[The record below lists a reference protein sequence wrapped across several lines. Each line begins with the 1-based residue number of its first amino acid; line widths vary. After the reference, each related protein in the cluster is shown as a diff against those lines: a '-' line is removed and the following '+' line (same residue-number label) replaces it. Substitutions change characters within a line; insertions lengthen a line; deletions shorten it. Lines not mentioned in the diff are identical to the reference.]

1 MTATTSPKNVE
12 HRTFNLEQSS
22 PVESRTLNLESSA
35 SNVEPRTLNIEPSI
49 AVIGAG
55 YWGKNLVRNFH
66 QLGVLKTICDGA
78 QPIRE
83 EMAKTYPTYFFP
95 LDGRGKKPDMP
106 ASHRKPAS
114 FLPLDEEG
122 QRPSMTECQRE
133 STYSLPLDGGGQGG
147 GEGMITPNLSD
158 VLEDPSITGVVI
170 AAPAA
175 LHYEIA
181 EKALNVGKHVFVEKP
196 LSLNQADGEKLVRL
210 AAQKQK
216 TLFVGHILHYHAAV
230 IRLKEMIKNGKIGRL
245 QYIYSRRLSF
255 GKIRREEN
263 ILWSFAPHDISIIL
277 SLTGEEPS
285 YIDSV
290 GSNFLHARIADVT
303 MTNLKFPSGI
313 GAHIFVSWLNPYK
326 EQKLVIVGSSG
337 MLVFDDTEPIET
349 KLVLYPHTIN
359 WQNGLP
365 VPNKAESVAIDLK
378 DIWEEPLKAECK
390 AFLSAIKTNT
400 KPLTSGE
407 EGLKVLKV
415 LEISQQSI
423 EQKEQ
428 GSFNLEHRTL
438 NVEQSSTI
446 ERRTLNI
453 EPETLNI
460 EPRTRFFAHETAIID
475 EGVEIGE
482 KTKIW
487 HFSHI
492 LSGSKIG
499 DNCNIGQNVVIGPDA
514 IIGNKCK
521 IQNNVSVYKGVTL
534 EDGVFCG
541 PSMVFTNIYNPRAE
555 IGKMDQVRPT
565 LIKKGATLGANCTIV
580 CGHAV
585 GSYAFIGAGAVVTKD
600 VLDHALMVGNPA
612 KQIGWMCICGEKL
625 NDNLQCPV
633 CNKKYCQAEAGLRN
647 KNG

>member
-1 MTATTSPKNVE
+1 
-12 HRTFNLEQSS
+12 
-22 PVESRTLNLESSA
+22 
-35 SNVEPRTLNIEPSI
+35 
-49 AVIGAG
+49 
-55 YWGKNLVRNFH
+55 
-66 QLGVLKTICDGA
+66 
-78 QPIRE
+78 
-83 EMAKTYPTYFFP
+83 
-95 LDGRGKKPDMP
+95 
-106 ASHRKPAS
+106 
-114 FLPLDEEG
+114 
-122 QRPSMTECQRE
+122 
-133 STYSLPLDGGGQGG
+133 
-147 GEGMITPNLSD
+147 
-158 VLEDPSITGVVI
+158 
-170 AAPAA
+170 
-175 LHYEIA
+175 
-181 EKALNVGKHVFVEKP
+181 
-196 LSLNQADGEKLVRL
+196 
-210 AAQKQK
+210 
-216 TLFVGHILHYHAAV
+216 
-230 IRLKEMIKNGKIGRL
+230 MIKTGKIGRL

-415 LEISQQSI
+415 LELSQQSI

-428 GSFNLEHRTL
+428 NSFNFEHRTLNVEHASPIEHRTL
-438 NVEQSSTI
+438 NVEQSSPV
-446 ERRTLNI
+446 EPRTLNI
-453 EPETLNI
+453 ERSSSVEHRTLNI

-487 HFSHI
+487 HFSHV

-499 DNCNIGQNVVIGPDA
+499 NNCNIGQNVVIGPDV

-565 LIKKGATLGANCTIV
+565 LVKRGATLGANCTIV
-580 CGHAV
+580 CGHTI

-600 VLDHALMVGNPA
+600 VPDHAMMVGNPA
-612 KQIGWMCICGEKL
+612 KNIGNVCICGETLPDSLK
-625 NDNLQCPV
+625 CPS
-633 CNKKYCQAEAGLRN
+633 CGKRYIEGEEGLKVIN
-647 KNG
+647 IEP

>member
-1 MTATTSPKNVE
+1 MTTTTSPNNVE
-12 HRTFNLEQSS
+12 
-22 PVESRTLNLESSA
+22 PRTLNLEHSTSSVEPRTLNLEH
-35 SNVEPRTLNIEPSI
+35 STSSVEPRTLNIEPSI

-83 EMAKTYPTYFFP
+83 EMAKTYPTYSLT

-106 ASHRKPAS
+106 AS
-114 FLPLDEEG
+114 
-122 QRPSMTECQRE
+122 QRE
-133 STYSLPLDGGGQGG
+133 SASSLPLDGGGQGG

-158 VLEDPSITGVVI
+158 VLEDPAITGVVI

-181 EKALNVGKHVFVEKP
+181 EKALNAGKHVFVEKP
-196 LSLNQADGEKLVRL
+196 LSLNQTDGEKLVRL
-210 AAQKQK
+210 AEQKQK

-230 IRLKEMIKNGKIGRL
+230 IRLKEMIKTGKIGRL

-285 YIDSV
+285 YVDSV

-337 MLVFDDTEPIET
+337 MLVFDDTEPIEK
-349 KLVLYPHTIN
+349 KLVHYPHTIN

-415 LEISQQSI
+415 LELSQHSL

-428 GSFNLEHRTL
+428 NSFNLEHRTL
-438 NVEQSSTI
+438 NVEQSSPV
-446 ERRTLNI
+446 EPRTLNVEPSPSNI

-475 EGVEIGE
+475 DNVEIGE

-499 DNCNIGQNVVIGPDA
+499 ENCNIGQNVVIGPDA
-514 IIGNKCK
+514 TIGNKCK

-541 PSMVFTNIYNPRAE
+541 PSMVFTNIFNPRAE

-580 CGHAV
+580 CGHTI
-585 GSYAFIGAGAVVTKD
+585 GRYAFIGAGAVVTKD
-600 VLDHALMVGNPA
+600 VPDHALMVGNPA
-612 KQIGWMCICGEKL
+612 RQIGWMCECGEKL
-625 NDNLQCPV
+625 NTKQKCPA
-633 CNKKYCQAEAGLRN
+633 CKKQYKPMGDTL
-647 KNG
+647 K

>member
-1 MTATTSPKNVE
+1 MREIENKKN
-12 HRTFNLEQSS
+12 
-22 PVESRTLNLESSA
+22 
-35 SNVEPRTLNIEPSI
+35 I

-55 YWGKNLVRNFH
+55 YWGKNLVRNFRE
-66 QLGVLKTICDGA
+66 LGFLKTICDGS
-78 QPIRE
+78 
-83 EMAKTYPTYFFP
+83 P
-95 LDGRGKKPDMP
+95 LILKQMKEVYKEIDTKENFNSVLDDPDIN
-106 ASHRKPAS
+106 A
-114 FLPLDEEG
+114 
-122 QRPSMTECQRE
+122 
-133 STYSLPLDGGGQGG
+133 
-147 GEGMITPNLSD
+147 
-158 VLEDPSITGVVI
+158 VVI

-175 LHYEIA
+175 LHFTLTQ
-181 EKALNVGKHVFVEKP
+181 KALNAGKHVFVEKP
-196 LSLNQADGEKLVRL
+196 LSLTYAEGEKLVKL
-210 AAQKQK
+210 ARENKRI
-216 TLFVGHILHYHAAV
+216 LFVGHILQYHAAV
-230 IRLKEMIKNGKIGRL
+230 IRLKEMINEGRIGRL
-245 QYIYSRRLSF
+245 QYIYSRRLSL

-263 ILWSFAPHDISIIL
+263 ILWSFAPHDISVIL
-277 SLTGEEPS
+277 GITGEEPY
-285 YIDSV
+285 YIDAV
-290 GSNFLHARIADVT
+290 GNNFLHARIPDVT
-303 MTNLKFPSGI
+303 MTNIKFPSGV

-365 VPNKAESVAIDLK
+365 VPNKAESIAIDLK

-390 AFLSAIKTNT
+390 AFLAAIKTNT

-415 LEISQQSI
+415 LELSQQSI

-428 GSFNLEHRTL
+428 NSFNFEHRTLNVEHASPIEHRTL
-438 NVEQSSTI
+438 NVEQSSPV
-446 ERRTLNI
+446 EHR
-453 EPETLNI
+453 TLNI

-499 DNCNIGQNVVIGPDA
+499 ENCNIGQNVVIGPDA
-514 IIGNKCK
+514 TIGNKCK

-555 IGKMDQVRPT
+555 INKMDQVRPT
-565 LIKKGATLGANCTIV
+565 LVKKGATLGANCTIV
-580 CGHAV
+580 CGHTI
-585 GSYAFIGAGAVVTKD
+585 GQYAFIGAGAVVTKD
-600 VLDHALMVGNPA
+600 VPDHALMVGNPS
-612 KQIGWMCICGEKL
+612 KQIGYMCICGEKL
-625 NDNLQCPV
+625 DASLKCPICKKQYKTTGKNLQEI
-633 CNKKYCQAEAGLRN
+633 KK
-647 KNG
+647 

>member
-1 MTATTSPKNVE
+1 MTATTSPNNVEPSASNLE
-12 HRTFNLEQSS
+12 HRTLNLEQSS
-22 PVESRTLNLESSA
+22 SIEPRTLNVEQSSNLEPRTLNLEQSS
-35 SNVEPRTLNIEPSI
+35 SVEPRTLNIEPAI

-83 EMAKTYPTYFFP
+83 EMAKTYPTY
-95 LDGRGKKPDMP
+95 
-106 ASHRKPAS
+106 
-114 FLPLDEEG
+114 
-122 QRPSMTECQRE
+122 
-133 STYSLPLDGGGQGG
+133 SLPLDGGGQGG
-147 GEGMITPNLSD
+147 GEGMITSNLSD
-158 VLEDPSITGVVI
+158 VLEDPAINGVVI

-181 EKALNVGKHVFVEKP
+181 EKALNAGKHIFVEKP
-196 LSLNQADGEKLVRL
+196 LSLNQTDGEKLVRL

-230 IRLKEMIKNGKIGRL
+230 IRLKEMIKTGKIGRL

-390 AFLSAIKTNT
+390 AFLSAIATNT

-415 LEISQQSI
+415 LELSQHSLESKERSFSNI
-423 EQKEQ
+423 EH
-428 GSFNLEHRTL
+428 SASNVEHRTL
-438 NVEQSSTI
+438 NVEQSSPV
-446 ERRTLNI
+446 EPRTLNI
-453 EPETLNI
+453 ERSSPVEPRTLNV

-499 DNCNIGQNVVIGPDA
+499 ENCNIGQNVVIGPDA

-565 LIKKGATLGANCTIV
+565 LVRKGATLGANCTIV
-580 CGHAV
+580 CGHTI

-600 VLDHALMVGNPA
+600 VPDHALMVGNPA
-612 KQIGWMCICGEKL
+612 RQIGWMCQCGEKL
-625 NDNLQCPV
+625 TAKLTCPL
-633 CNKKYCQAEAGLRN
+633 CQKKYKKTKMGLHLTPDT
-647 KNG
+647 